1 MVNAAKDHPLEYFGA
16 SFIAASINYPLW
28 RVSTVGQ
35 SGFVIEAKH
44 LLADGSRGG
53 SLLSLQGAP
62 SFVRPY
68 LYAFQPPYK
77 GLLATV
83 GGMTWARA
91 AIFYASDVGR
101 DVIRNGLDQRGF
113 ARGVETEGVATILPP
128 LLVSTVVQVVNQPL
142 VRATITL
149 QDPNQAQLR
158 NVRMALRYIYQSH
171 GLQGLWHG
179 TSAGILKT
187 VPKYS
192 TAVVVKDLV
201 QEWLPEPDAAS
212 PNREREQ
219 LIKSAYKSVAA
230 GVAGAVLTNPLDV
243 IRNEMFKTHMGLTAT
258 VRHLYQELGAAF
270 LWRGVG
276 KNTVAVAIPVAC
288 TIFLTDAFIAMS
300 KGGQ

>member
-1 MVNAAKDHPLEYFGA
+1 MGGSGNVAKEHPLEYFGA

-35 SGFVIEAKH
+35 SGFVIAHEH
-44 LLADGSRGG
+44 LQASTFCNIQ
-53 SLLSLQGAP
+53 SMPASI
-62 SFVRPY
+62 RPY

-101 DVIRNGLDQRGF
+101 DWIRL
-113 ARGVETEGVATILPP
+113 ETERLGYARTMETESLATVLPP
-128 LLVSTVVQVVNQPL
+128 LIVSTLVQIINQPL

-149 QDPNQAQLR
+149 QDPNQTLANTRQALKHIYR
-158 NVRMALRYIYQSH
+158 NH

-192 TAVVVKDLV
+192 TAVIVKDLV
-201 QEWLPEPDAAS
+201 QEWLPEPDPAS
-212 PNREREQ
+212 ANYDREK
-219 LIKSAYKSVAA
+219 LLKSAYKSVAA

-243 IRNEMFKTHMGLTAT
+243 IRNEMFKTHLGLTAT
-258 VRHLYQELGAAF
+258 VRHLYRELGVAF
-270 LWRGVG
+270 LWRGMG
-276 KNTVAVAIPVAC
+276 KNTLAVAIPVAC
-288 TIFLTDAFIAMS
+288 TIFLTDTFVAMS
-300 KGGQ
+300 TGN

>member
-1 MVNAAKDHPLEYFGA
+1 MGGGNAAQEHPLEYFGA

-35 SGFVIEAKH
+35 SGFVIASEH
-44 LLADGSRGG
+44 LALAS
-53 SLLSLQGAP
+53 SAP
-62 SFVRPY
+62 AAIRPY

-101 DVIRNGLDQRGF
+101 DWIRLRLE
-113 ARGVETEGVATILPP
+113 ARGVRGVEAEGLATVLPP
-128 LLVSTVVQVVNQPL
+128 LVISTLVQVVNQPL

-149 QDPNQAQLR
+149 QDPDQRQLPH
-158 NVRMALRYIYQSH
+158 VRAALRHIYQHH
-171 GLQGLWHG
+171 GVRGLWHG

-192 TAVVVKDLV
+192 TAVIVKDFV
-201 QEWLPEPDAAS
+201 QEWLPEPDRGS
-212 PNREREQ
+212 PHYEREK
-219 LIKSAYKSVAA
+219 LKKSAYKSVAA

-243 IRNEMFKTHMGLTAT
+243 IRNEMFKTHLGLTAT
-258 VRHLYQELGAAF
+258 VRRLHQELGLAF

-300 KGGQ
+300 TGGK

>member
-1 MVNAAKDHPLEYFGA
+1 MEYFGA

-35 SGFVIEAKH
+35 SGFVIAHEH
-44 LLADGSRGG
+44 LQASTFCNVNN
-53 SLLSLQGAP
+53 AP
-62 SFVRPY
+62 AAVRPY

-77 GLLATV
+77 GMLATV

-101 DVIRNGLDQRGF
+101 DWIRQELETAGY
-113 ARGVETEGVATILPP
+113 ARTMETESIATVLPP
-128 LLVSTVVQVVNQPL
+128 LVVSTLVQIINQPL

-149 QDPNQAQLR
+149 QDPDQKLQNTRQ
-158 NVRMALRYIYQSH
+158 ALRHLYKHY

-192 TAVVVKDLV
+192 TAVIVKDFI
-201 QEWLPEPDAAS
+201 QEWLPEPDPTS
-212 PNREREQ
+212 PTYDREK

-243 IRNEMFKTHMGLTAT
+243 IRNEMFKTHLGLTAT
-258 VRHLYQELGAAF
+258 VQHLYRELGVAF
-270 LWRGVG
+270 LWRGMG

-288 TIFLTDAFIAMS
+288 TIFMTDAFIAMS
-300 KGGQ
+300 TGK